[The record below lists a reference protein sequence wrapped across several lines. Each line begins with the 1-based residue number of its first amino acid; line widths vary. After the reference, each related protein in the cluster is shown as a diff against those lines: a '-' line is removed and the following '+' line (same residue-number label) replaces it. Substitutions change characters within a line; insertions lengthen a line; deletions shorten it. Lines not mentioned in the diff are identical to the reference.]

1 MVKTRVYENRPEFYE
16 EGYKKSKKR
25 QAKQKEQKAKQVE
38 AKEKA
43 LYTEA
48 VFQFCKEWEEAHG
61 IDRRGIVGEQYY
73 SAFAQFNAY
82 KTPEC
87 EKALE
92 EAILALK
99 MLKTWAM
106 LPSKHSPPTE
116 CVHSSLGF
124 VCPWGSNHCPLE
136 FTRKYHQN

>member
-1 MVKTRVYENRPEFYE
+1 MR
-16 EGYKKSKKR
+16 YKKSKKR

-82 KTPEC
+82 NSPEC

-99 MLKTWAM
+99 MLILDRPISLFHFKIVVATILGSLTQAII
-106 LPSKHSPPTE
+106 L
-116 CVHSSLGF
+116 SLGKSRRTSTA
-124 VCPWGSNHCPLE
+124 CS
-136 FTRKYHQN
+136 